1 MLVKNWMSKE
11 VITIDVNDSM
21 DRAGNLLKDHNI
33 RTLPVMKKGKLAGV
47 ITDRDLKRA
56 SASDA
61 NTLKRHE
68 LSYLLSEIKIAEI
81 MTRDPVTVPPDY
93 TVEETAEVLFENRIS
108 GVPVVEMDE
117 LVGIITKDDLFRVL
131 VALTAERKKGIQFAF
146 QVEAYPG
153 SIKELVDI
161 IRKYGGRLISILSS
175 NENAKEGYRSVYI
188 RVHKIDREK
197 LSEIQEELKERA
209 TLLYMVDHRE
219 NKRWLYL

>member
-197 LSEIQEELKERA
+197 LSEIQEELKEPVHGRSP
-209 TLLYMVDHRE
+209 R
-219 NKRWLYL
+219 K

>member
-11 VITIDVNDSM
+11 VVTVDVNDSM
-21 DRAGNLLKDHNI
+21 DKADKLFHEHNI
-33 RTLPVMKKGKLAGV
+33 RTLPVTEEGKLAGV

-61 NTLKRHE
+61 TSLSRHE
-68 LSYLLSEIKIAEI
+68 VSYLLSRIKMAEI

-108 GVPVVEMDE
+108 GVPVVDKGE

-175 NENAKEGYRSVYI
+175 SENAEEGYRSVYI
-188 RVHKIDREK
+188 RVHQIDREK
-197 LSEIQEELKERA
+197 LSELQEELKERA
-209 TLLYMVDHRE
+209 NLLYMVDHRE
-219 NKRWLYL
+219 NKRQVYL

>member
-11 VITIDVNDSM
+11 VITVDVNDSM
-21 DRAGNLLKDHNI
+21 HKADNLFHEHNI
-33 RTLPVMKKGKLAGV
+33 RTLPVTEEGKLAGV

-61 NTLKRHE
+61 TSLSRHE
-68 LSYLLSEIKIAEI
+68 VSYLLSRIKMAEI

-93 TVEETAEVLFENRIS
+93 TVEETAEILFENRIS
-108 GVPVVEMDE
+108 GVPVVDKGE

-175 NENAKEGYRSVYI
+175 RLSQK
-188 RVHKIDREK
+188 RVVVPRRQASSPNDMG
-197 LSEIQEELKERA
+197 L
-209 TLLYMVDHRE
+209 
-219 NKRWLYL
+219 